1 MKTSSV
7 AAFVAALALTV
18 GSALPAAAQVAP
30 SPHVDEPATSPVP
43 PDPRKTTPVVSAS
56 LEPNQPAV
64 GYQGSLTG
72 DQSSADKSGTL
83 RKGGGCTG
91 LSYSSAVAQYG
102 LNTVDLWLYGSVYS
116 NYTSPVIP
124 EVGQVPTVDQLPQA
138 SMYFVMCNGVAT
150 AYGYVL
156 PRPAAPAPPP
166 ITAVAQRVAGEIPL
180 PGVSIGLA
188 PEDHGLTGLNQ
199 TYWVM
204 GMPPGG
210 VFTAST
216 TALGATIDVEARPTS
231 FVWDFGDGTGV
242 VATTSPGVAYP
253 GDGPT
258 AIHHLYEAKNLG
270 YTLTLTFVLDVRYR
284 VNGGAWTELGPVQRP
299 ISRVYPVIEI
309 RSIVTARG

>member
-1 MKTSSV
+1 MKPFPLAIA
-7 AAFVAALALTV
+7 AAFALALSL
-18 GSALPAAAQVAP
+18 GIPAAAQQAPTP
-30 SPHVDEPATSPVP
+30 SPGQQSSLP
-43 PDPRKTTPVVSAS
+43 PPPSQYNTPSVSAS

-72 DQSSADKSGTL
+72 DQPAGKGGII

-91 LSYSSAVAQYG
+91 LSYSSAVTQYG

-116 NYTSPVIP
+116 DYTPPVIP
-124 EVGQVPTVDQLPQA
+124 EVGQVPTLDQLPKA

-156 PRPAAPAPPP
+156 PRTAAPAPAP
-166 ITAVAQRVAGEIPL
+166 ITAVAQHVAGEIPL

-199 TYWVM
+199 TYWVV

-216 TALGATIDVEARPTS
+216 PALGATIDVEARPTS
-231 FVWDFGDGTGV
+231 FVWDFGDGTGTL
-242 VATTSPGVAYP
+242 ATTCV
-253 GDGPT
+253 D
-258 AIHHLYEAKNLG
+258 
-270 YTLTLTFVLDVRYR
+270 
-284 VNGGAWTELGPVQRP
+284 
-299 ISRVYPVIEI
+299 
-309 RSIVTARG
+309 

>member
-1 MKTSSV
+1 
-7 AAFVAALALTV
+7 
-18 GSALPAAAQVAP
+18 
-30 SPHVDEPATSPVP
+30 
-43 PDPRKTTPVVSAS
+43 
-56 LEPNQPAV
+56 
-64 GYQGSLTG
+64 
-72 DQSSADKSGTL
+72 
-83 RKGGGCTG
+83 
-91 LSYSSAVAQYG
+91 VAQYG

-116 NYTSPVIP
+116 NYASPVIP

-138 SMYFVMCNGVAT
+138 SMYFVVCNGVAT

-156 PRPAAPAPPP
+156 PPTAAPARPP

-188 PEDHGLTGLNQ
+188 PDEHGLTGLNQ
-199 TYWVM
+199 TYWVV

-216 TALGATIDVEARPTS
+216 TALGSTIDVEARPTS
-231 FVWDFGDGTGV
+231 FVWDFGDGTGT

-258 AIHHLYEAKNLG
+258 AIHHIYEAKNLG

-309 RSIVTARG
+309 RSVVTARG

>member
-1 MKTSSV
+1 
-7 AAFVAALALTV
+7 
-18 GSALPAAAQVAP
+18 
-30 SPHVDEPATSPVP
+30 
-43 PDPRKTTPVVSAS
+43 
-56 LEPNQPAV
+56 
-64 GYQGSLTG
+64 
-72 DQSSADKSGTL
+72 
-83 RKGGGCTG
+83 
-91 LSYSSAVAQYG
+91 
-102 LNTVDLWLYGSVYS
+102 
-116 NYTSPVIP
+116 VIP
-124 EVGQVPTVDQLPQA
+124 EVGQVPTVDQLPKA
-138 SMYFVMCNGVAT
+138 SMYLVMCNGVAT
-150 AYGYVL
+150 AYGFVL
-156 PRPAAPAPPP
+156 PPTAAPSPVP

-199 TYWVM
+199 TYWVV

-216 TALGATIDVEARPTS
+216 PALGATIDVEAMPTS
-231 FVWDFGDGTGV
+231 FLWDFGDGTGT

-258 AIHHLYEAKNLG
+258 AIHRVFEAKSRDG

-309 RSIVTARG
+309 RSVVTARG